1 MKLFLRILILSTI
14 SYHNDLQKN
23 QLLIINRLLIGG
35 FYTFKY
41 KGVPKAVRAREFE
54 KSIES
59 IVNKNTINNFG
70 MSTSHNIT
78 FICIIMNIKNLNI
91 SSKIPLKSLICK
103 NSIILRFIFYPE
115 ITKLLIIIRLYLF
128 NICANW

>member
-14 SYHNDLQKN
+14 SYNDLQKN

-41 KGVPKAVRAREFE
+41 KGAREFE